1 MVVLMTLNEKT
12 ELQNALSELKRKKR
26 KLFRSV
32 FTALGRVNVLGPTLQ
47 AGVDPS

>member
-1 MVVLMTLNEKT
+1 MALNEPELALSEPENEKT
-12 ELQNALSELKRKKR
+12 

-32 FTALGRVNVLGPTLQ
+32 FTALGRDNVLGPTLQ